1 VNDIYIASLPVVL
14 AAVSGIL
21 ILVVDVMIKKS
32 KKLIF
37 ALSLIFSLLPFLPFL
52 IFYGFKSKAFGGQ
65 LIMDNLSYIFVALI
79 SVITFFIILIS
90 YSYNKRRLIKYNE
103 YYVLLFFA
111 QAGLIALVSSY
122 NLLIIFIAFE
132 IFSFSSYILT
142 GIVKDRLSSEA
153 VFKYLFTGIIASS
166 IGLLGIALL
175 YGASGTLF
183 IDKMIKTGTNDI
195 VIISGFILFL
205 INVFF
210 KFSLTPFHIWTPD
223 VYEGAATPVSAYFS
237 VAPKIAIIVL
247 VLRFINLDIFL
258 VLNLKTIFWLIAAI
272 TILWG
277 NFVALKQKNLK
288 RLMAYSAI
296 SHSGYIA
303 MGFLL
308 PYELAYKYL
317 LFYGISYLF
326 LNIIA
331 FSFISY
337 LTEGSSDDVE
347 IRSIAGLSKK
357 RPFESFVFSLALIS
371 LAGFPPTVGFFAKF
385 YLFIAL
391 IESGYLWITL
401 IAILGTLVSV
411 FYYFRIIMY
420 LCFKEGEKEFKF
432 DILGKIV
439 LSLNVVI
446 VLVFSF
452 YPELIFN
459 FLGGW

>member
-1 VNDIYIASLPVVL
+1 MNDIYIASLPVVL

>member
-1 VNDIYIASLPVVL
+1 MNDVYIASLPVVL

-21 ILVVDVMIKKS
+21 ILVLDILVKKS
-32 KKLIF
+32 EKLIF
-37 ALSLIFSLLPFLPFL
+37 TLSLIFSLLPFLPFL
-52 IFYGFKSKAFGGQ
+52 IFYGFRSKAFGGQ
-65 LIMDNLSYIFVALI
+65 LITDKLSYTFVALI
-79 SVITFFIILIS
+79 SIITFFIILIS

-122 NLLIIFIAFE
+122 NLLVIFIAFE

-183 IDKMIKTGTNDI
+183 IDKMVKTGTNSV

-205 INVFF
+205 INIFF
-210 KFSLTPFHIWTPD
+210 KFSLAPFHIWTPD
-223 VYEGAATPVSAYFS
+223 VYEGAATPISAYFS
-237 VAPKIAIIVL
+237 VAPKIAIIIL
-247 VLRFINLDIFL
+247 ILRFISLDVFTVFNVKIIL
-258 VLNLKTIFWLIAAI
+258 WLIAAI

-277 NFVALKQKNLK
+277 NFVALRQKNLK

-308 PYELAYKYL
+308 PYESAYKYL

-331 FSFISY
+331 FTFLSY
-337 LTEGSSDDVE
+337 LTESSSDDVGME
-347 IRSIAGLSKK
+347 SVAGLSKK
-357 RPFESFVFSLALIS
+357 KPFESFVFSLALIS
-371 LAGFPPTVGFFAKF
+371 LAGFPPTIGFFAKF

-391 IESGYLWITL
+391 IESGYIYITL
-401 IAILGTLVSV
+401 IAILGTVVSV

-420 LCFKEGEKEFKF
+420 LYFKDEDKDFKF
-432 DILGKIV
+432 DIFGKIV
-439 LSLNVVI
+439 LFLNMVI
-446 VLVFSF
+446 VLALSF
-452 YPELIFN
+452 YPELIFS
-459 FLGGW
+459 FLRGW